1 MDFPFKDRKPLASA
15 VRRPMKASELL
26 KPVRLLPLAE
36 KFVREGEWYLPLAT
50 LRHV

>member
-15 VRRPMKASELL
+15 VRRPMKVCELL
-26 KPVRLLPLAE
+26 KPVCLLPVAE
-36 KFVREGEWYLPLAT
+36 KFVREGERYLPLEG